1 VQSGWSKHEIEEA
14 SSVTHSIG
22 DVWPRIEAHAGEDF
36 KLIGRRVFQY
46 EVPGNYLRPIGRVRH
61 LSRTNFSKA
70 LDRLPLHN
78 TGSVRDL
85 QGPSYVFAILM
96 DDRIRRGEW

>member
-1 VQSGWSKHEIEEA
+1 M
-14 SSVTHSIG
+14 TRSIA

-36 KLIGRRVFQY
+36 KLIGGQVCQY

-61 LSRTNFSKA
+61 LSRTNFAKA
-70 LDRLPLHN
+70 LDRLPLAN

-96 DDRIRRGEW
+96 DKRIRRSDW